1 MGPPEQG
8 HHRTHT
14 TIVTAPNRKAN
25 AQKFTHLSSSMYLR
39 NRVIKNFPPSRIVSG
54 NNNKPLLRVL
64 PAVSFHAHA
73 RHCEREMLTPPE
85 RGFYKSDRRMN
96 VSRMGSYV
104 SSVLQATS
112 KAWGAGEAFTEV
124 LDVLRELVL
133 GESCSGQ
140 CTAAC
145 VVL

>member
-1 MGPPEQG
+1 VRAHSNCLADQLKKP
-8 HHRTHT
+8 
-14 TIVTAPNRKAN
+14 IVKRD
-25 AQKFTHLSSSMYLR
+25 
-39 NRVIKNFPPSRIVSG
+39 
-54 NNNKPLLRVL
+54 
-64 PAVSFHAHA
+64 
-73 RHCEREMLTPPE
+73 
-85 RGFYKSDRRMN
+85 YKSARRTN

-112 KAWGAGEAFTEV
+112 KAWGTGEAFTEV
-124 LDVLRELVL
+124 LDVLWELVL